1 MSTTIFISSVQKEFS
16 TERRAL
22 KDFILGDPLLR
33 RFFDVFLF
41 EDLPASDRLAEDV
54 YLEGVDRCTIYI
66 GLFGKEYGIENADG
80 LSSTER
86 EFDRATERYKTR
98 LIYIKGD
105 EKVDRHPKM
114 AALIDKAGPQ
124 LIRRRFDGPSGLTTA
139 VYASLVDLLEATGG
153 LRTRPFDASACPD
166 ATIQDI
172 SEENVRWFLGR
183 ARNERKFAL
192 DQNTPVEQVL
202 THLNLLDR
210 SLPTHTAVLLFGRE
224 PQRFLLTSE
233 VKCMHFHGT
242 MVQKPI
248 PSYQVFKGTLFTLV
262 DQALDFVMSKIARS
276 VGTRVNG
283 PEAPVTY
290 ELPREA
296 VSEAIVNAIVHRD
309 YASNASIQ
317 VMLFVDRLEV
327 WNPGQ
332 LPTTLTIGDLRKPH
346 ASIPHNPLICEPMF
360 LARYVEKAGSGIL
373 DMIDLCMKAGLRT
386 PDFRQDG
393 GQFVQTIWRP
403 KPKAQEVQEGAQ
415 SGVQLGVQLGSRPE
429 SQPESRP
436 ESLDRKVLSAL
447 QSQIL
452 GKSEISA
459 ILGQKKVSG
468 QLNKVIRSLLSQ
480 GLVEYTIPDKP
491 MSRLQKY
498 RLTDKGREAVIK
510 RFED

>member
-1 MSTTIFISSVQKEFS
+1 MSSIIFISSVQKEF
-16 TERRAL
+16 TRERRAL
-22 KDFILGDPLLR
+22 KEFILGDPLLK

-41 EDLPASDRLAEDV
+41 EDLPASDRIADDV
-54 YLEGVDRCTIYI
+54 YLEGVDRCAIYI
-66 GLFGKEYGIENADG
+66 GLFGREYGIENADG

-86 EFDRATERYKTR
+86 EFDRATERHKTR
-98 LIYIKGD
+98 FIYIKGD
-105 EKVDRHPKM
+105 ENVVRHPKM
-114 AALIDKAGPQ
+114 AALISKAGPQ
-124 LIRRRFDGPSGLTTA
+124 LIRRRFEDASGLTTA
-139 VYASLVDLLEATGG
+139 VYASLVDHLEVTGG

-210 SLPTHTAVLLFGRE
+210 SLPTHAAVLLFGRE

-309 YASNASIQ
+309 YASNASVQ
-317 VMLFVDRLEV
+317 VMLFSDRLDV
-327 WNPGQ
+327 WNPGY
-332 LPTTLTIGDLRKPH
+332 LPTTLTIEDLRKPH

-373 DMIDLCMKAGLRT
+373 DMIDQCKKAGLRT
-386 PDFRQDG
+386 PGLRQEG
-393 GQFVQTIWRP
+393 GQFVQTLWRP
-403 KPKAQEVQEGAQ
+403 KPKRVRNRAEPAQPTQSPTQ
-415 SGVQLGVQLGSRPE
+415 SGAHEAQVEAYEAQVELLPIDM
-429 SQPESRP
+429 
-436 ESLDRKVLSAL
+436 SLLTAC
-447 QSQIL
+447 
-452 GKSEISA
+452 
-459 ILGQKKVSG
+459 
-468 QLNKVIRSLLSQ
+468 LNKPMTAKELMIAAGYRTRTGNFKRSLKKLLQ
-480 GLVEYTIPDKP
+480 ANLLELTISDRPR
-491 MSRLQKY
+491 SRLQKY
-498 RLTDKGREAVIK
+498 RLTDKGREALQ
-510 RFED
+510 